1 MVQEWAV
8 GAVVVKALNTTGFE
22 NMADPN
28 YGGTPTTMFIAGDGE
43 TAKATVF
50 GLARDI
56 GFEPIDAGPLA
67 RARVL

>member
-1 MVQEWAV
+1 
-8 GAVVVKALNTTGFE
+8 
-22 NMADPN
+22 
-28 YGGTPTTMFIAGDGE
+28 MFIAGDGE

-67 RARVL
+67 RARVLEPLALLWISLAVFQGQGTHFALQLVRKPTV